1 MTAISYYYYYTVKS
15 LYSGQFREIKK
26 CPLLRKPLHTSY
38 YFHHPSRCVKCRGEH
53 SSDICSKDK
62 SSPSKCA
69 PRTGGHTS
77 SNKGYPTYKAL
88 LKRRIETH
96 SNRQNSNTALSSPIL
111 KSPPHLLKVSYAFVV
126 NSNNILLSNSS
137 INDKSFS
144 KFISELSASIN
155 PLISSLHPYCTNN
168 IFHSPNY
175 LYLINLITTMSYSL
189 VTIPVHS
196 KN

>member
-1 MTAISYYYYYTVKS
+1 MIAIRYYYYYTVKP
-15 LYSGQFREIKK
+15 LCSGQLWGIKK
-26 CPLLRKPLHTSY
+26 CSLLSKPLHTSN
-38 YFHHPSRCVKCRGEH
+38 YFHHPSHCVKCRREH
-53 SSDICSKDK
+53 FSDICSKDK

-69 PRTGGHTS
+69 PCTGDHTS

-96 SNRQNSNTALSSPIL
+96 SNRQNSNTALTSSIL

-155 PLISSLHPYCTNN
+155 PLISFLTSILHKQ
-168 IFHSPNY
+168 H
-175 LYLINLITTMSYSL
+175 
-189 VTIPVHS
+189 IP
-196 KN
+196 